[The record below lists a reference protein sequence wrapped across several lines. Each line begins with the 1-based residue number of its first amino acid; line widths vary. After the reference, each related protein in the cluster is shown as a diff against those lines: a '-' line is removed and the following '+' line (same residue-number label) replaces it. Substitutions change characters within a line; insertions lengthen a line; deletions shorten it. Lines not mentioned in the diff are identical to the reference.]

1 MADTAAALVIQLSA
15 DFKDF
20 KKQMQAATG
29 VFDAEGRKI
38 ERRQTELK
46 KKLEVGFG
54 KFGTALSA
62 AAVIGFG
69 RSILNT
75 ADALSDASQ
84 QLGITTQQLQGLDYA
99 ARVSG
104 ASSEKLVQALSFLSD
119 GLGEAQRGEGDL
131 AKFMRE
137 NNVAMGTTV
146 EVLYDVAD
154 RVKNATT
161 QTEKMNIATTALGA
175 KGGKSMVSFLNQG
188 ADGLRRL
195 QAEAGKKGQIWDA
208 DTIAKLD
215 SAKDSFA
222 TLEKA
227 LVNVAA
233 LPASAF
239 INDLAGLLNA
249 IGDGKVIEGLKKL
262 GYIMPVVAG
271 VGIGARFGGLAG
283 AAAGGAAGLGASF
296 GLHKLLD
303 DPASAAGAATGGGGK
318 RSGVPSAPADR
329 AKAERDAAQALA
341 DAVNVSEMLARA
353 GDEAKNADN
362 AAAQSARDLVM
373 AESAAWA
380 ARSQGSVDYAEVQKA
395 VISETAKFDVEA
407 IKDRQDAD
415 LRALDIRSQEERNR
429 LAELNATLAQREE
442 FEAAYLRQRVSLET
456 QASTEIKAIYQRE
469 SADIAAI
476 RTREIEV
483 SDAFRSSLID
493 IGSAALHGFG
503 SMKDAAASALDM
515 IAQMILQMYVLEP
528 LVEGLLGPKGTKG
541 GGFLGGLMTS
551 FFGFAE
557 GGVMTPGGPRQLKR
571 YAGGGTS
578 SSAAI
583 FGEAG
588 PEAAVPLPDG
598 RRIPVELRLPQ
609 MPGYSGAGGG
619 VIVTQNFDLSGA
631 VVTDELFSRVEEK
644 ARQQANIAVA
654 HYDRAALPHR
664 VRTLTGDPRRNY

>member
-38 ERRQTELK
+38 ERRQAALK
-46 KKLEVGFG
+46 KNLEVGFG
-54 KFGTALSA
+54 RFGSALSA

-119 GLGEAQRGEGDL
+119 GLGEAQRGEGQL

-195 QAEAGKKGQIWDA
+195 QAEGAKKGQIWDK

-215 SAKDSFA
+215 AAKDSFE
-222 TLEKA
+222 TLQKA
-227 LVNVAA
+227 LVTVAA
-233 LPASAF
+233 LPASQF
-239 INDLAGLLNA
+239 MNDLVGLLNA

-271 VGIGARFGGLAG
+271 IGVGGRVGGLVG
-283 AAAGGAAGLGASF
+283 AAAGGTAGLAASW
-296 GLHKLLD
+296 GLHKLLGSD
-303 DPASAAGAATGGGGK
+303 AAAPAGAATVGGGE
-318 RSGVPSAPADR
+318 RSGVPMAPADKD
-329 AKAERDAAQALA
+329 KAARDAARALG
-341 DAVNVSEMLARA
+341 DALNVSELLSRA
-353 GDEAKNADN
+353 GEDAKRSTD
-362 AAAQSARDLVM
+362 AAAQSTRDLIM
-373 AESAAWA
+373 TQSAGLLS
-380 ARSQGSVDYAEVQKA
+380 RSRGWVDYAAIQKEV
-395 VISETAKFDVEA
+395 INETAKLDVMA
-407 IKDRQDAD
+407 IEERKLSE
-415 LRALDIRSQEERNR
+415 LRSLDVRSQEERNR
-429 LAELNATLAQREE
+429 LGDLNATLSDRKE
-442 FEAAYLRQRVSLET
+442 FEAAYLLQRVNLENI
-456 QASTEIKAIYQRE
+456 ASTEIKAIYQRE
-469 SADIAAI
+469 SDDIAAI

-483 SDAFRSSLID
+483 SDAFRSSLLD
-493 IGSAALHGFG
+493 IGSAALDGFG
-503 SMKDAAASALDM
+503 TMKDAAASALEM
-515 IAQMILQMYVLEP
+515 IAKMILQMYVLEP
-528 LVEGLLGPKGTKG
+528 LVEAIMGPKGTTG
-541 GGFLGGLMTS
+541 GGIVGSIITS
-551 FFGFAE
+551 LFAD
-557 GGVMTPGGPRQLKR
+557 GGVMTPSGPRKLKR
-571 YAGGGTS
+571 YASGGTS
-578 SSAAI
+578 GNAAI

-598 RRIPVELRLPQ
+598 RRIPVELRIPK
-609 MPGYSGAGGG
+609 MPTWGGSAGG
-619 VIVTQNFDLSGA
+619 VTVTQNFDLSGA
-631 VVTDELFSRVEEK
+631 VMTDELFARVDQRAK
-644 ARQQANIAVA
+644 MQASAAVA
-654 HYDRAALPHR
+654 SYDRGILPQR
-664 VRTLTGDPRRNY
+664 VRTLSGDPRRNY